1 MKLLCG
7 ANFSLMKRRLKP
19 PLETKV
25 RATKTLVSLACFTL
39 CGYGQDG
46 AKLFESR
53 CAGCHGADGAGGE
66 HAPTMVENGRRRA
79 APNLRDTIRNGI
91 KEGGMPAFNFTD
103 PELNSLVA
111 YIDELRA
118 PAADHPANGN
128 VQAGQDFY
136 FRNCPGCHM
145 IKGQGGILGPDLT
158 NVGRDRRLGQI
169 EQALRRPET
178 LTTPGYRPV
187 TILLKDGKTLSGI
200 AKNESNYDLQL
211 QGDDGSLRMLS
222 KSQIASETR
231 EPKSLMPGVEA
242 SKVPDLLA
250 FLSRL
255 TNETAPLMKIATA
268 SSAGISFEQI
278 VHPNA
283 GDWPTYHGQI
293 TGNRHSDLQQ
303 IDVSNVAHLAP
314 AWMFPI
320 ARAQRLEGTPIVVDG
335 IMYVTTANECY
346 ALDAKSGR
354 QIWHYQRPLTKG
366 VIGDAESAINRGVAV
381 LRDKVFMIT
390 DHAHILALNR
400 LTGHLLWDTE
410 MADFHLHYGATGA
423 PLVVGNLVLSGT
435 SGGDEGAPGFIG
447 AYNVDTGVQ
456 AWRFSTIAGPETWVG
471 RAIEHGCV
479 DAWFTGTYDPTTDL
493 IFWPTGNPCPDYNG
507 DERQG
512 DNLYAN
518 SVVALEPKT
527 GKLRWYYQ
535 FTPHDLHDWDA
546 VAPLLAIDT
555 PFKGE
560 PRQLMIQA
568 NRNGFF
574 YVLDRATGEFLLGQP
589 FVKKMDWAD
598 GIDEKGRPQVRLSAT
613 PTPAGTKTCPNV
625 AGATNWYSS
634 AYNPATKLF
643 YVMAVES
650 CSIYTKS
657 DAWWEPGKSFYGGG
671 TRRVPGE
678 TPERFLRALDI
689 QTGKTVW
696 EIPQIGGGGGWGG
709 VLSTAGGLVFFCDE
723 SGALA
728 AADAKSG
735 QLLWHFHAN
744 QQWHA
749 SPMTY
754 AVNGRQFVAVAAGS
768 NIISFALP

>member
-1 MKLLCG
+1 MKFLFFVC
-7 ANFSLMKRRLKP
+7 
-19 PLETKV
+19 
-25 RATKTLVSLACFTL
+25 LAIQA
-39 CGYGQDG
+39 QDPG
-46 AKLFESR
+46 AKLFATR

-66 HAPTMVENGRRRA
+66 HAPTILENNRRRA
-79 APNLRDTIRNGI
+79 SQDLRDTIKNGI
-91 KEGGMPAFNFTD
+91 KEGGMPAFDFTD
-103 PELNSLVA
+103 DEMSAVVA
-111 YIDELRA
+111 YVGELRA
-118 PAADHPANGN
+118 PAADHPAMTGN
-128 VQAGQDFY
+128 AQAGQEF
-136 FRNCPGCHM
+136 FFGQGNCTSCHM
-145 IKGQGGILGPDLT
+145 IKGRGGVLGPDLT
-158 NVGRDRRLGQI
+158 NVAREKRLGQI
-169 EQALRRPET
+169 QQALTHPET

-187 TILLKDGKTLSGI
+187 TIRLKDGKTLSGI

-211 QGDDGSLRMLS
+211 QGSDGALHFFS

-231 EPKSLMPGVEA
+231 EPKSFMPPVDA
-242 SKVPDLLA
+242 AHVNDLLA

-255 TNETAPLMKIATA
+255 TNETAPSGGVSTGGT
-268 SSAGISFEQI
+268 GISFEQI
-278 VHPNA
+278 VHPNPA
-283 GDWPTYHGQI
+283 DWPTYHGHLN
-293 TGNRHSDLQQ
+293 GNRHSELKQ
-303 IDVSNVAHLAP
+303 IDTANVTHLAP

-346 ALDAKSGR
+346 AVDAKNGR

-366 VIGDAESAINRGVAV
+366 VIGDAAGAINRGVAV

-390 DHAHILALNR
+390 DHAHIIALNR
-400 LTGHLLWDTE
+400 LTGQLLWDTE
-410 MADFHLHYGATGA
+410 MADFHEHYGATGA
-423 PLVVGNLVLSGT
+423 PLVVGDLVLSGT

-447 AYNVDTGVQ
+447 AYNVDTGKQV
-456 AWRFSTIAGPETWVG
+456 WRFSTIEGPKTWVG

-479 DAWFTGTYDPTTDL
+479 DAWFTGTYDAATNL
-493 IFWPTGNPCPDYNG
+493 IYWPTGNPCPDYNG
-507 DERQG
+507 DERKG
-512 DNLYAN
+512 DNLYAD

-546 VAPLLAIDT
+546 VAPLLAIDAQ
-555 PFKGE
+555 FKGKQ
-560 PRQLMIQA
+560 RQLMLQA

-574 YVLDRATGEFLLGQP
+574 YVLDRVTGEFLLGQS

-598 GIDEKGRPQVRLSAT
+598 GIDEKGRPQVRASAT
-613 PTPAGTKTCPNV
+613 PTPGGTKTCPAV

-634 AYNPATKLF
+634 AYNPSTGLF

-650 CSIYTKS
+650 CNIYTKS
-657 DAWWEPGKSFYGGG
+657 DAWWEQGKSFYGGG

-678 TPERFLRALDI
+678 TSERFLRALDI
-689 QTGKTVW
+689 QTGKMVW

-709 VLSTAGGLVFFCDE
+709 VVSTAGGLVFFCDE

-735 QLLWHFHAN
+735 KLLWHFHTN

-754 AVNGRQFVAVAAGS
+754 AVDSKQYVAVAAGS